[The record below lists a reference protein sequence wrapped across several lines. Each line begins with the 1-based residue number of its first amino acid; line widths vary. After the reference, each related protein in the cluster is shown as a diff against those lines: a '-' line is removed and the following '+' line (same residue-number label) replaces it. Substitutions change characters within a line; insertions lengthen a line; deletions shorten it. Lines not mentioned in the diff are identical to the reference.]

1 MRERPWKQN
10 IQAGEVFQFVRHA
23 FSQKKE
29 QVRKTEALRL
39 TWDAR
44 TTWAVV

>member
-10 IQAGEVFQFVRHA
+10 IQVGGSFSVRPA
-23 FSQKKE
+23 RLFTKKE

-44 TTWAVV
+44 TTWTVV